1 MHDRL
6 TLRDATLADA
16 AGLAEIYNAS
26 VQAGAVML
34 DGQPRSKADVHRFIE
49 ALGKREACLLLEH
62 DGAVAGWGIVRRYSD
77 RAGYRFCGE
86 TFLFVRPD
94 LRRRGYATQIQQALA
109 ERCKA
114 YRYHH
119 LLARI
124 WATNAASLTFHKNA
138 GYDVVGVQ
146 CEIAMIHGQWHDLV
160 VLQRVLDDVEPGDL

>member
-1 MHDRL
+1 MPLHNRRPI
-6 TLRDATLADA
+6 RDATVADA

-26 VQAGAVML
+26 VQAGGVML
-34 DGQPRSKADVHRFIE
+34 DGQPRSEADVRRFIE
-49 ALGKREACLLLEH
+49 SLGEREACLLLEH
-62 DGAVAGWGIVRRYSD
+62 GGAVAGWGIVRRYHD

-86 TFLFVRPD
+86 TFVYVRPD
-94 LRRRGYATQIQQALA
+94 LRRRGYATQIQHALV

-124 WATNAASLTFHKNA
+124 WATNAASLTFHQRA

-146 CEIAMIHGQWHDLV
+146 REIARMQGQWHDLV
-160 VLQRVLDDVEPGDL
+160 VLQRVLGEA